1 LRSDRDG
8 KPLSRLSG
16 RWEEGSVMLAGV
28 LAVTVVVTVVVLAYV
43 TDVLA
48 ARERVERWRLDR
60 TDGPRGADE
69 DPREG
74 PEDV

>member
-8 KPLSRLSG
+8 KPLSWLSG

-48 ARERVERWRLDR
+48 AHERVERWPLDGA
-60 TDGPRGADE
+60 DGSRGADE